1 MRVFLAAALLVGIC
15 VVLLS
20 VGILMKRGF
29 PQYDVG
35 SNEKL
40 KARGITCYKDEDA
53 ALHKPSVC
61 SGNYSDA
68 CADCALYG
76 TGAHKK

>member
-1 MRVFLAAALLVGIC
+1 MKVLLAAILLVGIC

-20 VGILMKRGF
+20 VGIIAGRGF

-53 ALHKPSVC
+53 KLHRTKVC
-61 SGNYSDA
+61 SGNFSDA
-68 CADCALYG
+68 CADCNLY
-76 TGAHKK
+76 KK